1 MNVAILNW
9 RDGAHPDA
17 GGAEVY
23 VHEVGQRWAG
33 AGHRV
38 TLYSSAAPGLP
49 ERDRDGDLE
58 IVRTGRLK
66 RGTHHLR
73 APKRVV
79 FDAPDVVLESI
90 NTLPYQLPLRSRR
103 SPPFVP
109 LVHQMAVDV
118 WHAHLP
124 RPAAALARRAEP
136 LLYRTYRDVRVAAV
150 SESTAADLRTVGVRS
165 PVVVPQ
171 GGIGPQRMFEKEP
184 VPTLL
189 FVGRLARNKRPD
201 HAIEAFRRVAEVLP
215 EARLWIIGE
224 GPMREELARHLPP
237 GAHLIG
243 RVSRN
248 ELRERMSKAHVLLA
262 TSVREGWG
270 LVVTEANAMGTP
282 AVAYDIP
289 GLKDSVKNGVTGLLV
304 DTNAAAIAAPV
315 IRLLRDSNAY
325 KEMVRN
331 ARQWGARCTWDATA
345 GFLME
350 LLEIEANSG
359 ESQPSNAMPTP
370 PS

>member
-1 MNVAILNW
+1 
-9 RDGAHPDA
+9 
-17 GGAEVY
+17 
-23 VHEVGQRWAG
+23 
-33 AGHRV
+33 
-38 TLYSSAAPGLP
+38 
-49 ERDRDGDLE
+49 
-58 IVRTGRLK
+58 
-66 RGTHHLR
+66 
-73 APKRVV
+73 
-79 FDAPDVVLESI
+79 
-90 NTLPYQLPLRSRR
+90 
-103 SPPFVP
+103 
-109 LVHQMAVDV
+109 
-118 WHAHLP
+118 
-124 RPAAALARRAEP
+124 
-136 LLYRTYRDVRVAAV
+136 VRVAAV

-304 DTNAAAIAAPV
+304 DTNPAAIAAPV